1 MLPQRRRCS
10 INVHRISKQALVP
23 RDNNHNRSG
32 KKLIRENDVILPPPK
47 KKRKAQEIKAGISS
61 RWQQTCRSA
70 KKKLSNGELLEQ
82 LEQIQENDDTFSLFH
97 FSAKPLFA
105 KTDKKGMHDKII
117 DKEDENQWWRRQW
130 TKNTGLKR
138 KLRPFLFNEK
148 NR

>member
-105 KTDKKGMHDKII
+105 KTDKKGMKNYWRSRMDDRYEK
-117 DKEDENQWWRRQW
+117 QWWRQ
-130 TKNTGLKR
+130 R
-138 KLRPFLFNEK
+138 KLKTFLKKIDKKFK
-148 NR
+148 KM